1 MPRIFI
7 NLEAGCLQV
16 NLMST
21 SAQINQLKYTI
32 LYYTIFFLMANSSSE
47 PRVNLSASEST
58 SLAERCPKNLT
69 VGFKVRVATKENRPD
84 ENWVVIGTTPV

>member
-7 NLEAGCLQV
+7 NLEVGCLQV

-32 LYYTIFFLMANSSSE
+32 LYTILYHSMTSIKPINQSINVILGIF
-47 PRVNLSASEST
+47 RQLSPFQIYQ
-58 SLAERCPKNLT
+58 SLAHLT
-69 VGFKVRVATKENRPD
+69 LKM
-84 ENWVVIGTTPV
+84 

>member
-21 SAQINQLKYTI
+21 SAQISQLKYTI
-32 LYYTIFFLMANSSSE
+32 LYYAIM
-47 PRVNLSASEST
+47 
-58 SLAERCPKNLT
+58 
-69 VGFKVRVATKENRPD
+69 VRAR
-84 ENWVVIGTTPV
+84 

>member
-32 LYYTIFFLMANSSSE
+32 LYYTNHTL
-47 PRVNLSASEST
+47 
-58 SLAERCPKNLT
+58 LALNPKTQFGLQDPNDNVLEERI
-69 VGFKVRVATKENRPD
+69 E
-84 ENWVVIGTTPV
+84 

>member
-21 SAQINQLKYTI
+21 STQINQLKKYI
-32 LYYTIFFLMANSSSE
+32 YYT
-47 PRVNLSASEST
+47 RV
-58 SLAERCPKNLT
+58 
-69 VGFKVRVATKENRPD
+69 
-84 ENWVVIGTTPV
+84 

>member
-21 SAQINQLKYTI
+21 STQINQLKYTTI
-32 LYYTIFFLMANSSSE
+32 LYYEFVE
-47 PRVNLSASEST
+47 P
-58 SLAERCPKNLT
+58 P
-69 VGFKVRVATKENRPD
+69 
-84 ENWVVIGTTPV
+84 GTWTFCECQGI